1 MVEIKYI
8 IPTGKFEDDVK
19 SVKDKGLKD
28 KLQKQIDK
36 ISKNPAFG
44 KPLRHGLRGEL
55 TIYVKPYRLIFKVE
69 GDKLL
74 LLRFEH
80 RQNVYER

>member
-1 MVEIKYI
+1 MVEIKRI
-8 IPTGKFEDDVK
+8 IPTEKFEDDVK
-19 SVKDKGLKD
+19 GMKDKGMKD

-36 ISKNPAFG
+36 ITRNPDFG
-44 KPLRHGLRGEL
+44 KPLRHGLHGEL

-69 GDKLL
+69 GDTLL

-80 RQNVYER
+80 RGNVYSK